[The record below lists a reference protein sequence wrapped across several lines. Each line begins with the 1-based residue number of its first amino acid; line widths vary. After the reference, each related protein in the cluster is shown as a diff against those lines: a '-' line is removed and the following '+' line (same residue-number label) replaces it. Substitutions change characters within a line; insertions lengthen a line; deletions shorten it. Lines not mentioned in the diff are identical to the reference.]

1 MHVTAQVASMGHA
14 TVGLLEVLAGSW
26 VSVLQTRR
34 RTMCLLEHIYAAQCS
49 EVVRLAAALVQ
60 ELWGLVIIGPCCCG

>member
-1 MHVTAQVASMGHA
+1 
-14 TVGLLEVLAGSW
+14 
-26 VSVLQTRR
+26 
-34 RTMCLLEHIYAAQCS
+34 MCLLEHIYAAQCS